1 MEPNRS
7 SQGSKPRDRAKGT
20 LGFSP
25 RLPESVH
32 GDRPAHGI
40 SQQLLG
46 SGPSRAVG
54 QEPAS
59 PAPVAASGLTGL
71 PVLANQFAHDPYPT
85 AHPPQ
90 YHSQG
95 SSGWSAPG
103 PPTYQQG
110 LPIGS
115 RGPVQNSSYHN
126 PVATFDRE
134 EVPHALASRPEPAWD
149 PYSTGQRSA
158 QRDSHQAAT
167 GGLAYAYPPGH
178 GPHPPGSPQQ
188 TPYSSY
194 AAPLSSPLS
203 SPNIPP
209 FPSVQPSSYSHLS
222 GGHCG
227 HQRQT
232 GGAQPPLSPP
242 ARSQPPSTQAL
253 FNPPSQSHDATT
265 DAKRPRQAMNLACS
279 FCRGRKL
286 RCIVDD
292 GLPACRQCV
301 RRKLKCS
308 LPDMAEAEDTPPMPK
323 ARKRRLDDGSSIP
336 QLVVPSSS
344 GQSSRHERSK
354 AMEQHGEQLAPGPQH
369 ADSQRPQLPKLQEQG
384 GAAGQERQR
393 PGDNDGGGR

>member
-7 SQGSKPRDRAKGT
+7 SQGSKPGDRAKGT
-20 LGFSP
+20 LEFSP

-40 SQQLLG
+40 SQQILG

-54 QEPAS
+54 PEPAS
-59 PAPVAASGLTGL
+59 PAPVAASGFTGP
-71 PVLANQFAHDPYPT
+71 PVVANQFAHDPYPT

-115 RGPVQNSSYHN
+115 RIPVQNSSYHS

-167 GGLAYAYPPGH
+167 GGLAYAYPPAH

-194 AAPLSSPLS
+194 AAPPSSPLS
-203 SPNIPP
+203 SPNMPP

-222 GGHCG
+222 GGHYG
-227 HQRQT
+227 HHQRQT

-242 ARSQPPSTQAL
+242 ARSQPPSTRAL

-265 DAKRPRQAMNLACS
+265 DAKRPRQARNLACS

-301 RRKLKCS
+301 RRRLKCS

-336 QLVVPSSS
+336 QLV
-344 GQSSRHERSK
+344 
-354 AMEQHGEQLAPGPQH
+354 
-369 ADSQRPQLPKLQEQG
+369 RPQLPKLQEQG

-393 PGDNDGGGR
+393 PGDNDRGEDERLRK